1 MLSFHRGVEAVS
13 LQLPIV
19 ASPACA
25 HARSCPISHTPCPGE
40 CIYADIMQSVHLGV
54 AVFDLEAPALLFI
67 NRAGEG
73 YFTRHHMEPNLAL
86 LRELMFPPGLPLQSL
101 PTEYAGEPLRLDTRV
116 IGYTLY
122 RSGHLAW
129 AFLRDITE
137 KLRLETIAE
146 AAETMNN
153 IGSIFSAV
161 RHELGNPIN
170 SVKAALSVLRA
181 NFDTFSREAVLDY
194 LEQMGNELGRV
205 EVLLR
210 SLRSFSMYEQLE
222 PSPVDLRSFLES
234 FAMLARVDLQRRGIR
249 LTLAHPGPCVALAD
263 PRALRQVLINLVANA
278 ADAAEGVTD
287 PEITV
292 TSLCADGLAR
302 LSVADNGV
310 GMNAEQLSAAF
321 KPFHTTK
328 AQGTG
333 LGLVISRKLLLKM
346 GGTVTLDSRQG
357 EGTRVHLALPVA
369 P

>member
-1 MLSFHRGVEAVS
+1 MFE
-13 LQLPIV
+13 LPV
-19 ASPACA
+19 VPAPACA

-54 AVFDLEAPALLFI
+54 AVFDLDARALLFI

-73 YFTRHHMEPNLAL
+73 YFTRQRLQPDFEL
-86 LRELMFPPGLPLQSL
+86 LRHLMFPPGLPVDSL
-101 PTEYAGEPLRLDTRV
+101 PVEYAGEPLLLDTRL

-129 AFLRDITE
+129 AFFRDITE
-137 KLRLETIAE
+137 KTRLETIAE

-181 NFDTFSREAVLDY
+181 NFDTFSRESVLDY

-222 PSPVDLRSFLES
+222 PVAVELRPFLES
-234 FAMLARVDLQRRGIR
+234 FATLARVDLQRRGIR
-249 LTLAHPGPCVALAD
+249 LSLAHPTECVALAD
-263 PRALRQVLINLVANA
+263 PRALRQALINLVANA
-278 ADAAEGVTD
+278 ADAAEGVSD
-287 PEITV
+287 PEITLSSACV
-292 TSLCADGLAR
+292 DGLAR
-302 LSVADNGV
+302 LSVEDNGV

-357 EGTRVHLALPVA
+357 QGTRVHLALPVA